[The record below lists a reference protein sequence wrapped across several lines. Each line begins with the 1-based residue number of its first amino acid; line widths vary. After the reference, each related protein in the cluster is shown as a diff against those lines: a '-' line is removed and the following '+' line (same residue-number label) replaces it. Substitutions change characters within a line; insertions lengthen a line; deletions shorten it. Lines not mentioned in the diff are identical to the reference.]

1 MESKVQVKMPKSM
14 ALVLMLGAFI
24 GLFGETALNMAL
36 TEIMSQYEIGATTAQ
51 WLTTGYLLTLAV
63 LVPVSALLMKWFTTK
78 QLVIGGLMISFIGA
92 LFAALSF
99 SFSMLMIGRVIQA
112 VGTGI
117 LLPVMLSVVLLI
129 FPIHKRGMV
138 MGLMGLVITTAP
150 AIGPTLSGVII
161 STMGWEWIFWF
172 SAILYVLVIIYA
184 FAVISNVS
192 EITKPEIDIMS
203 IVFSTAGFGG
213 LVFALSNLAQESMTS
228 PVVFVPLVIGIISL
242 ITFGTRQMKME
253 QPMVDLRVFKR
264 PMFTLGTLIMFL
276 SILIILSTAILLP
289 LYLKGALMFSAMA
302 AGLLLLPGNFLN
314 FILSPVVGGLF
325 DKIGPRKFV
334 ITGFLLIVIANL
346 SFINVISASTPAWQI
361 VVSFM
366 ILFLGL
372 TMTTMPSQTNAMNQ
386 LTPDVYAD
394 GSAAMNTLNQV
405 AGAVGTA
412 VAITVFTIGQ
422 NTFMAGTPGAA
433 PPEMIAAGI
442 KYAFYFITAIS
453 VIGLILSLF
462 VRSSIERSP
471 EKVGMDE
478 KKVAEA

>member
-1 MESKVQVKMPKSM
+1 MDSKVHVKSPKSM

-36 TEIMSQYEIGATTAQ
+36 TEIMAQFEIGATTAQ
-51 WLTTGYLLTLAV
+51 WLTTGYLLTLAI

-78 QLVIGGLMISFIGA
+78 QLVIGGLTISLLGA
-92 LFAALSF
+92 LFAAMSLNF
-99 SFSMLMIGRVIQA
+99 PMLMLGRVIQA

-117 LLPVMLSVVLLI
+117 LLPVMLSVVMLI

-138 MGLMGLVITTAP
+138 MGIMGLVITTAP
-150 AIGPTLSGVII
+150 ALGPTLSGIII
-161 STMGWEWIFWF
+161 STMSWEWIFWF
-172 SAILYVLVIIYA
+172 SAVVYVLITLYA
-184 FAVISNVS
+184 FTVISNVS
-192 EITKPEIDIMS
+192 EITKPKIDLAS
-203 IVFSTAGFGG
+203 IALSTAGFGG
-213 LVFALSNLAQESMTS
+213 LVFALSALAEQSITA
-228 PVVFVPLVIGIISL
+228 PVVFIPLIIGIIAL
-242 ITFGTRQMKME
+242 IAFGGRQLSMD

-302 AGLLLLPGNFLN
+302 AGLLMLPGNFMN

-325 DKIGPRKFV
+325 DKVGPRVFI
-334 ITGFLLIVIANL
+334 ITGFVLIVIANF
-346 SFINVISASTPAWQI
+346 SFLTVLAADTPAWQI

-366 ILFLGL
+366 ILFVGL
-372 TMTTMPSQTNAMNQ
+372 TMTTMPAQTNAMNQ
-386 LTPDVYAD
+386 LTRDVYAD

-422 NTFMAGTPGAA
+422 NTFMAGNAAGA
-433 PPEMIAAGI
+433 PPEMIAAGV
-442 KYAFYFITAIS
+442 KYAFYFITGIS
-453 VIGLILSLF
+453 IFGLICALF
-462 VRSSIERSP
+462 VRSSIDPSP
-471 EKVGMDE
+471 AKVE
-478 KKVAEA
+478 VVEEKVAEA

>member
-1 MESKVQVKMPKSM
+1 M

-36 TEIMSQYEIGATTAQ
+36 TEIMTQFDISATTAQ

-78 QLVIGGLMISFIGA
+78 QLVIGGLMISFVGA

-99 SFSMLMIGRVIQA
+99 SFEILMIGRVIQA

-150 AIGPTLSGVII
+150 AIGPTLSGIII

-172 SAILYVLVIIYA
+172 SAIFYVFIILYA
-184 FAVISNVS
+184 FGVISNVS
-192 EITKPEIDIMS
+192 EITRPKIDILS

-213 LVFALSNLAQESMTS
+213 LVFALSNLAQGSITS
-228 PVVFVPLVIGIISL
+228 PVVFAPLMIGIIAL
-242 ITFGTRQMKME
+242 IAFSIRQLTMA
-253 QPMVDLRVFKR
+253 QPMVDLRVFKQ
-264 PMFTLGTLIMFL
+264 PMFTLGTLTMFL

-289 LYLKGALMFSAMA
+289 LYLKGALLFSAMA

-325 DKIGPRKFV
+325 DKVGPRAFV
-334 ITGFLLIVIANL
+334 ITGFVLIVIANF
-346 SFINVISASTPAWQI
+346 SFIGVISASTPAWQI
-361 VVSFM
+361 VVPFM
-366 ILFLGL
+366 ILFAGL

-386 LTPDVYAD
+386 LKPEAYAD

-422 NTFMAGTPGAA
+422 NTFMAGSPGAA

-453 VIGLILSLF
+453 VIGLISSLF
-462 VRSSIERSP
+462 MRRSIERTDV
-471 EKVGMDE
+471 KVDVME
-478 KKVAEA
+478 EPKVAEV